1 MRKIAEKWLALLMAM
16 LMLLSSMPL
25 TALAEEVYS
34 DNIVTITAK
43 EAPEDTDTG
52 AADVG
57 SADVAA
63 ALKAAQDAAEA
74 NTTSGGYVG
83 LYSARV
89 QTQQPIKTGDAFTYG
104 IGYALYP
111 VPRYTDSTGTPQPA
125 FSQYEDV
132 TITIKVPAGIVLLG
146 ADGTE
151 YRDTYTISLG
161 DRPITGSEAQ
171 TVTVNAR
178 MDGNGTV
185 EDGKTF
191 AKLGVNIAA
200 NATVGGRTVEFKYAL
215 PNDSNA
221 SNVTNKATG
230 EWKVEKT
237 EGDPIVS
244 GDEVTLTWT
253 IEIGKVAG
261 TDLTGS
267 DSAYNT
273 TGALNFVDDSFSLTD
288 NLPIITGKDG
298 EKYAPLRSSITA
310 TGMTTVNGGAGET
323 ELTTDYHATTP
334 LTEGGVNTV
343 TPYYTEYT
351 VTATYD
357 KAAFVLPYGEEEEVT
372 YTNDVE
378 MTYELVGEEAETIE
392 DSVDGEYGISTAG
405 GTITVFE
412 KLQLGTDGKVVDY
425 TPFYKTLFPNGAKF
439 AVYAAED
446 WDNVAPAEGAQ
457 PAATLTVDT
466 EAGATTAT
474 LAPGDYYVVQTSAP
488 TGTETP
494 ANEGAFQTA
503 TVTSGGN
510 DTLTFTNLVKN
521 KGILEIDKVN
531 ASGAALPGAV
541 FTLTDEDGNKYP
553 LRLDTSGH
561 GVIVLP
567 AGTYTL
573 SETTVPAGYVQMED
587 VEEITIAEGQTNST
601 YTGDNALVNY
611 SNKGSLT
618 ITKKLTDGD
627 YEGATGVNPS
637 GKVSKDFTFNIYRST
652 TTPVSTE
659 DELCETVTIPA
670 GKNSVTVP
678 NLDVVDENGDLYY
691 YIVVEADD
699 DDARFVYDDEK
710 IDFDFKGDGDGVY
723 TTTASATFTNVLLS
737 KLSFKKEEKTLSG
750 NKPMNGV
757 TFEVRSADGT
767 VVAEVTT
774 ANGGIATTKP
784 LPIKDVSGEL
794 INYYIVETNVSDD
807 YTTVYPDGNA
817 NAWGPIYLSFAETTD
832 KTSTAIVNQ
841 KHETGLTIKKTDQKG
856 AAIEGATFTVQNA
869 EGQYAVI
876 SDGAVTWQADK
887 ATLTTNASGQIAL
900 SGIPNG
906 TYTVTEVSVPE
917 PYLSTGSVTVGETT
931 TQGAAG
937 QALSGSVM
945 LDTLEQKTITF
956 KNDKKPVLTF
966 TKNVAGNVSGDF
978 TFELYAAD
986 AAGTAPTGDKIETI
1000 TVQDGKSASVTVD
1013 AAGAYFLKEVTWP
1026 AGVIAPTLI
1035 HTQPSTGVYVD
1046 DTGVYYGPY
1055 TLSNNLTSTQ
1065 TITNTPNSGSL
1076 TINKLDAKTDTK
1088 LTGATFTVSV
1098 DTTDWSEELIGL
1110 LPSGFAKVGET
1121 DTYAMTTVATNTNGQ
1136 VKVDNLPIYNGDA
1149 PIEYTVTEATAPENY
1164 LIDDEPQTA
1173 TLALNGTA
1181 YTASLT
1187 FNDPPMAKVVVTKTW
1202 YSEWEQDSGN
1212 KVDYALENAQ
1222 IAIFEEDEGGK
1233 LALVAQQPTAAD
1245 GTITFAGLDGTKTYY
1260 VFELSNPLGLEAAE
1274 KELAGSVDNIVGK
1287 SAEAALTT
1295 YYGAK
1300 LELGKET
1307 DNQAEAAL
1315 VNVETY
1321 VQLTLEKYYYPEDED
1336 GVDKEP
1342 LDYTPLDRAKFHLYR
1357 CTLEDYI
1364 AAGRSIEGL
1373 VKSEAGM
1380 EAYLY
1385 SDYVY
1390 ESGISNGAGPGAVVT
1405 GALPGG
1411 YVYWFNE
1418 FEAPA
1423 GFVTPEWPD
1432 GLSVAF
1438 VPDEAQGNEVSYMEN
1453 RKPSTSMEN
1462 DPVQG
1467 PGTIRYLQVMVD
1479 KIARPDEGDDID
1491 LPNTTFELWLTDS
1504 TYTERKVRVAKFTT
1518 GVDLPEETGYMP
1530 GRGVSESIQMHKLY
1544 DEYPEY
1550 VTFHKGEMINGVQH
1564 GEYEADF
1571 VLVETEWPANTTPQS
1586 YTYPLHIL
1594 TNSGN
1599 DADNTLATLDNTY
1612 TKAHT
1617 PIVNDLSQNV
1627 TVAFKK
1633 VGYSADNPNTTWPL
1647 SGAEITIY
1655 SDAACTKEVA
1665 SGTTG
1670 ADGLVYFTLLPTTTY
1685 YWKETIVPN
1694 GYEAVEVKDYSFT
1707 TPDYSNALKG
1717 GEDESTEVKPL
1728 VTVENVKYRTL
1739 QLAKENENN
1748 KQVVATLTITG
1759 KSNSGA
1765 TVNETVDTK
1774 TEGYAEVELP
1784 AGTYTVAET
1793 HVNDV
1798 ELSTAE
1804 KAYFSIIN
1812 DNTTVTFG
1820 ATEAVKTLTFKNPGK
1835 GTLTLT
1841 KQDDTEEPMKGVQ
1854 FQLAF
1859 KAFTADDLDDT
1870 EAPEADTVNG
1880 SVSDWTDVI
1889 VSQDELTTDAK
1900 GKITLE
1906 DLVPGW
1912 YKLTELGGEEGDA
1925 NENYVL
1931 ADPVVIKVTASNFG
1945 TALDNASATV
1955 TNTRKGYLNVE
1966 KAWEGGFADSFDASA
1981 QKVTFEVYSDETCK
1995 TKVASFTVTGT
2006 GEGDAVAL
2014 KPGTY
2019 YVKETTTGDWYTNY
2033 AVDYTADVSG
2043 REDVSKTWLPENGGA
2058 VEVVISAD
2066 DTEETPVMVSFTNV
2080 GYLADLTFDKV
2091 DDSEPAQPV
2100 EGATFALYYGE
2111 GDAAKFYN
2119 EDGTWGA
2126 QSSAKAYAS
2135 NEQGKV
2141 TIAGIKLPHDVV
2153 TATADMSG
2161 TFYIKELSAP
2171 DNYYADL
2178 ETATPVTLKP
2188 GVHNTDLTGENAIVN
2203 EKGVVI
2209 TLTKYN
2215 KPYAVTEGR
2224 GTLDGAEFTLYHM
2237 LANGSVKETFP
2248 AQPTKNGQVQFVNLP
2263 QLKDG
2268 EYYAIQETKTPDGY
2282 LKDSLEL
2289 YTVANGTYTQI
2300 TADDNGYFRVATDED
2315 VTLAAYNTPLGKI
2328 AILKYDYINTN
2339 EKPVNATFTAT
2350 NDDDSTIS
2358 YNGTLRLA
2366 DGSDEKTLAG
2376 GYELTGDHYVK
2387 GDVSYTIAYLTN
2399 VAPGTYTVVEN
2410 TKPTGYLYTPKSNPG
2425 DPWHTTQYDVE
2436 VANDG
2441 STAVVVFANLPD
2453 PEDFTVDITKSAEY
2467 LGEGDLLGEEYQTV
2481 EFTLS
2486 DFTSGTE
2493 LPLETAVLK
2502 DDTFSFT
2509 DEDGN
2514 TVEGV
2519 EWYVESVTIGAAH
2532 YKDTAYA
2539 ESASDQTI
2547 YATVNVK
2554 DANGDWSK
2562 HGSYALDSAKT
2573 ITFDANASCQ
2583 GIEIVYGNQN
2593 GKLDAGFTAED
2604 VVLTVKA
2611 RQPVDSK
2618 ETVPVTEIGNT
2629 ASISMTYDFGI
2640 IGAEAESKTKS
2651 ESASASVEVDEA
2663 PALPKAS
2670 ITKSAAVETIDGAP
2684 VSGEIVSVGQR
2695 LRYTI
2700 TLTGASDE
2708 MMEAPI
2714 LADALPAGLAVV
2726 ENGITA
2732 VASNPANLTV
2742 GEVRQSGQNITVT
2755 TSGHLAK
2762 GETLTLTILADVL
2775 PTALLD
2781 AATLT
2786 NTAYAFN
2793 GITVPKSV
2801 DNVHGSSFT
2810 DEAGVLPGVEVPEAF
2825 QGAIGEGSGMAISA
2839 EVSNNVSS
2847 ASGTTINKMVKVDGS
2862 NWVANEGLLVAE
2874 KGGNIYYQVTVSN
2887 NGGTKTNLRIL
2898 DVLPHADDA
2907 NGSYWGPTLT
2917 GKVKSSPG
2925 TVYYSTQSLDEVAD
2939 TLENAVGEDGKVTGS
2954 WSTSAENAK
2963 SFLVVI
2969 DKLAAGETV
2978 TITYTTKAPANPA
2991 DSAYYQLAINTA
3003 YCTYDFGPSI
3013 LSSADTKVTIMP
3025 DKVSLGDRVW
3035 VDENANGIQDETE
3048 TKVPGGTTTFML
3060 VPSMEGEEGNVLY
3073 AQADEE
3079 GYYSFTGLNPAA
3091 PQGGNAKYFASG
3103 DVDYTS
3109 LMGNARAT
3117 YQLEVDVPAGYRITT
3132 PSKTTVEERKGNDS
3146 DFALTG
3152 ETIKFYIPAGG
3163 MDDTYDV
3170 GLIRERN
3177 LTITKKGIN
3186 GLNVAGAEFAVYG
3199 PYYTMPTMITAD
3211 ELRGTI
3217 TTGTNGSG
3225 NFTPINSDTYLNA
3238 YAYYVVVETFTP
3250 ENYDATDLTAT
3261 GTSVVNN
3268 PKPAVTGEGI
3278 VDGNYFVLK
3287 PFAGEGMEGAASD
3300 EVFVTNGYEATG
3312 ELTITGTKVLT
3323 GETLKADDYSFTI
3336 TSKDDADF
3344 EKKTVTNDAEGNIVF
3359 PAIQYTYADVQYLES
3374 DEAAEHDHAYH
3385 YTVTEDEGEKDGI
3398 VYDTIP
3404 REITVRLSDNDGD
3417 GKITVNVTVKVG
3429 EETSMNAVGSA
3440 QLLFTNAA
3448 EGQLSVTKTVDSNV
3462 DGDEDKS
3469 FSFTVELSNENV
3481 AVDGV
3486 YKTTITENGA
3496 TTPGTDLT
3504 VKDGKGTFT
3513 LKDGQTITIGG
3524 IPNGTAYTVTEA
3536 EARQDGFT
3544 TNSVNASG
3552 SIATGAT
3559 AAATFTNTH
3568 KVGGLTVEKTI
3579 DGNGKD
3585 EEKDFTFTV
3594 TLEHDELPVNKT
3606 YGSVTFTGTTSE
3618 EEGAPYTS
3626 VATFTLK
3633 GGDKKILTG
3642 IPADTK
3648 YTVSEQDYT
3657 AEGYVTDI
3665 PTNAEGTI
3673 TEDGNP
3679 IVTFKNTRKVGGL
3692 TVSKTVAGN
3701 DFDANKA
3708 FDITV
3713 TLTAPAN
3720 VNLVGSYTGAQSGS
3734 IDVAATQTGASWT
3747 KTFSLK
3753 NGESIEFTGLPE
3765 NTTYEVSEAD
3775 YAAAGYVKTVSGAE
3789 EGSIKAEA
3797 TATVAYTNTRDTGD
3811 LVITKTVTG
3820 SGGEED
3826 KLFDFTVT
3834 LKNATVDLNKTFGD
3848 VTFSPVTEGD
3858 THEVQAT
3865 FTLKHGELKTIT
3877 GIPVGTEYVVAEA
3890 DYTADGYTV
3899 TKTGDT
3905 GTIAVE
3911 EGTEARPTFTAAF
3924 TNTRNVGSLTVT
3936 KETTGSG
3943 LEEGYPNTH
3952 KTYKITVD
3960 FTAPTNVTLTGTW
3973 TKGEASGTVAATQDF
3988 EIASDESVVFTGLP
4002 EGTTY
4007 TITETDY
4014 TPDGY
4019 EAAVFSPKTGTI
4031 PGEEGANSVTA
4042 TVTNERN
4049 TGSLSVEKIVK
4060 GTGAQTE
4067 KVFTFTLQLT
4077 NTGVTLEGTYP
4088 ADINGTDTTVAVD
4101 ASGKATLNLKGGET
4115 ITIKGIPD
4123 GTGYEVTE
4131 TVPTADGYTVAKTGE
4146 KGTIA
4151 NGQTAEA
4158 TFTNTRNVG
4167 GLTVTKKTA
4176 GNGLEEPG
4184 VQDAFDITI
4193 TLAPKPGVDLV
4204 GTVNGVPLPADGAV
4218 TEGVWSKTFTLA
4230 SDESVTFTG
4239 LPEGTAY
4246 TVSEED
4252 YTEEGFITTITPQ
4265 TGTIEVEDGA
4275 TEAPTVDVTV
4285 TNTRNVG
4292 GLTIAKIVTGSGS
4305 SASDTFTFRLELE
4318 NDTVN
4323 VDGEYT
4329 ITYFGVEQPVLLSVT
4344 DGEAKI
4350 TLHGGQTALI
4360 QGIPVNTD
4368 YTVTE
4373 LTVAEAD
4380 AETGEADENGYVLTT
4395 DNGLTGTIANTED
4408 AYQASFTN
4416 DRKVGDLTVTK
4427 AVAGNGEDAPNA
4439 LDAFEITVTFTAPAG
4454 VTLTGEVNGAPVQAS
4469 NTITLADGQS
4479 VKFTGLPEGTTYEVT
4494 EASYAANGY
4503 EATFDEYAS
4512 GSIVAR
4518 ETAPTGIATTVTN
4531 TMNVGDL
4538 SIAKTVTGT
4547 GAETEREFEF
4557 TLTLTN
4563 EDGVKVDNTYKT
4575 SEGTLTVTGGEAT
4588 FTLKGGETLTIYG
4601 IPEGT
4606 DYTVAEEDYSA
4617 NGYATTSTGEG
4628 GEIIA
4633 DQTAQAEFTNHRDVG
4648 SLKITKEVA
4657 GNGEDAPNALTEFEI
4672 TVTLTAPTGVELVGE
4687 WKQGEKSGK
4696 VASSNTFTL
4705 TDGESV
4711 ELTGLPTGTSYTVA
4725 EADYAANGY
4734 ITDIDTSSGEITD
4747 GALRATVLN
4756 TMNVG
4761 DLSVLKTVTGSG
4773 AETDREFEFTLTLT
4787 NNAGVTVDNTYET
4800 SEGELTVTGG
4810 KATFTLKGG
4819 ESLSIYGIPEGT
4831 DYTVTEKDPAEH
4843 GYLITSTSGE
4853 EGTIGTGMSSATFT
4867 NTRDI
4872 GELSIEKKVEGA
4884 IGETDKPFEFELTL
4898 TPSGNGIGVDGTY
4911 DATLY
4916 TAGQESNTTITVA
4929 NGKATF
4935 TLTHDQRLVIH
4946 EIPATAT
4953 YEVTEASYA
4962 LEGYQTE
4969 QSGETGTIPATGSM
4983 PVATFTNTR
4992 NSGSLIVEKVLA
5004 GNASNEDDSFEFT
5017 ITLSRTDG
5025 VDVNKTYQALR
5036 NGTEAET
5043 VTFTGGKATVTLTGG
5058 ETLEILDILS
5068 ETAYTVEEELPEY
5081 SDYDLIDASGDTGI
5095 IPIDESAQATFTN
5108 ERDVGTLTLR
5118 KSVEGNA
5125 GETGRYFTF
5134 TVFMRDRYGRNVNGS
5149 FPMRGGAGANVTFT
5163 DGYATIRL
5171 ADGDQVIISS
5181 ILEGT
5186 YYTVT
5191 EEEADTDG
5199 YVTTSSNAAGI
5210 IAAGGTA
5217 QVSFTNTRN
5226 VEEET
5231 TSRTVYKVWN
5241 DENDADGL
5249 RPDTLMVYL
5258 LADGDSVAAAEL
5270 NEANGWS
5277 AVFDDLP
5284 VYNADGSQIN
5294 YTVVEAYTA
5303 EYYVRYQYTE
5313 AAINITN
5320 THNPDEFTPRDPRDP
5335 ELLTLIMD
5343 NMVPLG
5349 GNINMNE
5356 GDCFN

>member
-1 MRKIAEKWLALLMAM
+1 M
-16 LMLLSSMPL
+16 
-25 TALAEEVYS
+25 
-34 DNIVTITAK
+34 
-43 EAPEDTDTG
+43 
-52 AADVG
+52 
-57 SADVAA
+57 
-63 ALKAAQDAAEA
+63 
-74 NTTSGGYVG
+74 
-83 LYSARV
+83 
-89 QTQQPIKTGDAFTYG
+89 
-104 IGYALYP
+104 
-111 VPRYTDSTGTPQPA
+111 
-125 FSQYEDV
+125 
-132 TITIKVPAGIVLLG
+132 
-146 ADGTE
+146 
-151 YRDTYTISLG
+151 
-161 DRPITGSEAQ
+161 
-171 TVTVNAR
+171 
-178 MDGNGTV
+178 
-185 EDGKTF
+185 
-191 AKLGVNIAA
+191 
-200 NATVGGRTVEFKYAL
+200 
-215 PNDSNA
+215 
-221 SNVTNKATG
+221 
-230 EWKVEKT
+230 
-237 EGDPIVS
+237 
-244 GDEVTLTWT
+244 TLTWT
-253 IEIGKVAG
+253 IKIGKVAD
-261 TDLTGS
+261 TDFTGS
-267 DSAYNT
+267 NSAYNT
-273 TGALNFVDDSFSLTD
+273 TGALNFENFSLTD
-288 NLPIITGKDG
+288 NLPIITGKDN
-298 EKYAPLRSSITA
+298 KQYAPRSSSITA
-310 TGMTTVNGGAGET
+310 NGTTRDSGSAGET
-323 ELTTDYHATTP
+323 ELTTTYYATTP

-392 DSVDGEYGISTAG
+392 DSVDGEYGIPTDG

-412 KLQLGTDGKVVDY
+412 KLQLGTDGKVVEY
-425 TPFYKTLFPNGAKF
+425 TPFYNTLFPNGAKF

-457 PAATLTVDT
+457 PVTTLTVTDT
-466 EAGATTAT
+466 TGATTAT
-474 LAPGDYYVVQTSAP
+474 LAPGTYYVVQTSAP
-488 TGTETP
+488 TGTERP

-503 TVTSGGN
+503 IVTSGGN
-510 DTLTFTNLVKN
+510 DTLTFTNLVEN

-531 ASGAALPGAV
+531 ASGAALPGAA
-541 FTLTDEDGNKYP
+541 FTLTASDGETTYP
-553 LRLDTSGH
+553 LILDANGH

-573 SETTVPAGYVQMED
+573 SETTVPDGYVQMED
-587 VEEITIAEGQTNST
+587 VEITIAEGQTNST

-618 ITKKLTDGD
+618 ITKKLTDGE
-627 YEGATGVNPS
+627 YEGAAGVDPS
-637 GKVSKDFTFNIYRST
+637 SKVSKDFTFNIYRST
-652 TTPVSTE
+652 TTTVSTE
-659 DELCETVTIPA
+659 GEPYKTATIA
-670 GKNSVTVP
+670 TGQNSVTVSD
-678 NLDVVDENGDLYY
+678 LDVANENGEPYY
-691 YIVVEADD
+691 YIVVEVAD
-699 DDARFVYDDEK
+699 DDARFDYDDAQ
-710 IDFDFKGDGDGVY
+710 IPFDFSEADGVY

-737 KLSFKKEEKTLSG
+737 KLSFKKVERTLSG
-750 NKPMNGV
+750 DTAMDGV
-757 TFEVRSADGT
+757 TFNVYAGSVSGDPVDT
-767 VVAEVTT
+767 VTT

-784 LPIKDVSGEL
+784 LPIRDESGNL
-794 INYYIVETNVSDD
+794 INYYIVETDVPDG
-807 YTTVYPDGNA
+807 YTTVYPTDGNA
-817 NAWGPIYLSFAETTD
+817 EDNAWGPITLSFAETTS
-832 KTSTAIVNQ
+832 KTNPAIVNE
-841 KHETGLTIKKTDQKG
+841 KHETGLTIKKTDQSG
-856 AAIEGATFTVQNA
+856 AAIANATFTVRNA
-869 EGQYAVI
+869 EGQYAVV
-876 SDGAVTWQADK
+876 SDGAVTWEDEE

-906 TYTVTEVSVPE
+906 TYTVTEVTVPE
-917 PYLSTGSVTVGETT
+917 AYLSTGSVT
-931 TQGAAG
+931 GADEGTASTEG
-937 QALSGSVM
+937 ALSGEV
-945 LDTLEQKTITF
+945 TLETLQTKTITF

-966 TKNVAGNVSGDF
+966 TKNVAGNVSGNF
-978 TFELYAAD
+978 TFELYAAAD
-986 AAGTAPTGDKIETI
+986 GKPTGESLGSA
-1000 TVQDGKSASVTVD
+1000 TVTAGGSASFTVD
-1013 AAGAYFLKEVTWP
+1013 AAGDYFLKEASWP

-1055 TLSNNLTSTQ
+1055 TLSNNDTSNQ

-1076 TINKLDAKTDTK
+1076 TINKLDAKNTDTK

-1098 DTTDWSEELIGL
+1098 DTTGWSEDLIGL
-1110 LPSGFAKVGET
+1110 LPSGFAKVGEKA
-1121 DTYAMTTVATNTNGQ
+1121 TYAMTTDATDVNGQ
-1136 VKVDNLPIYNGDA
+1136 VTVDNLPIYNGDA

-1164 LIDDEPQTA
+1164 LVDDEPQT
-1173 TLALNGTA
+1173 TALNGTA

-1187 FNDPPMAKVVVTKTW
+1187 FKDPPMAKVVVTKTW
-1202 YSEWEQDSGN
+1202 YSQWEQDSGN
-1212 KVDYALENAQ
+1212 KVDYALAGAQ
-1222 IAIFEEDEGGK
+1222 IAIFEEVDGK
-1233 LALVAQQPTAAD
+1233 LVQVGGTQSTAAD
-1245 GTITFAGLDGTKTYY
+1245 GTTTFAGLDGTKTYY
-1260 VFELSNPLGLEAAE
+1260 VFELSNPNGLEAAE

-1287 SAEAALTT
+1287 SATEALAA

-1418 FEAPA
+1418 FEAPV
-1423 GFVTPEWPD
+1423 GFKTPEWPAS
-1432 GLSVAF
+1432 LSVAF
-1438 VPDEAQGNEVSYMEN
+1438 VPDAAQGNNKEVSYEN
-1453 RKPSTSMEN
+1453 DKTPSASMEN
-1462 DPVQG
+1462 DPLQG
-1467 PGTIRYLQVMVD
+1467 GGGSIRYLQVMVD
-1479 KIARPDEGDDID
+1479 KVARPDEGDDID
-1491 LPNTTFELWLTDS
+1491 LPNTTFELWLTNADYS
-1504 TYTERKVRVAKFTT
+1504 ERLERVAKFTT
-1518 GVDLPEETGYMP
+1518 GVDLPFGEGYDEGQAYMP
-1530 GRGVSESIQMHKLY
+1530 GRGVSESIQMHKLW
-1544 DEYPEY
+1544 DKYPQY
-1550 VTFHKGEMINGVQH
+1550 VTYIPSEKDTEDAKY
-1564 GEYEADF
+1564 GEYTANF
-1571 VLVETEWPANTTPQS
+1571 VLVEVNWPANTTPVS
-1586 YTYPLHIL
+1586 YTYNF
-1594 TNSGN
+1594 TFTTTQTYNVY
-1599 DADNTLATLDNTY
+1599 DAF
-1612 TKAHT
+1612 TKGGARG
-1617 PIVNDLSQNV
+1617 PIVNTLSQNV

-1633 VGYSADNPNTTWPL
+1633 VGYSADDPNATWPL
-1647 SGAEITIY
+1647 AGAEITIY
-1655 SDAACTKEVA
+1655 SDAARTQKVA

-1694 GYEAVEVKDYSFT
+1694 GYEAVEVTDHSFT

-1739 QLAKENENN
+1739 QLAKENENGE
-1748 KQVVATLTITG
+1748 QVVATLTIKGT
-1759 KSNSGA
+1759 SDSGA
-1765 TVNETVDTK
+1765 TVNETVETRTD
-1774 TEGYAEVELP
+1774 GYVEVELP

-1793 HVNDV
+1793 KLEGRD
-1798 ELSTAE
+1798 LSKAE
-1804 KAYFSIIN
+1804 KAYFTLIN

-1820 ATEAVKTLTFKNPGK
+1820 ATEAVKTLIFENPGK

-1841 KQDDTEEPMKGVQ
+1841 KQDDTEEPMEGVQ
-1854 FQLAF
+1854 FQLHF
-1859 KAFTADDLDDT
+1859 KAFANASDLSATTAP
-1870 EAPEADTVNG
+1870 AANTVNG
-1880 SVSDWTDVI
+1880 DVKTETGVT
-1889 VSQDELTTDAK
+1889 VSQQQLTTDDE
-1900 GKITLE
+1900 GKITLKN
-1906 DLVPGW
+1906 LVPGW
-1912 YKLTELGGEEGDA
+1912 YKLTELKGDN
-1925 NENYVL
+1925 NENHVL

-1945 TALDNASATV
+1945 TALGNASATV
-1955 TNTRKGYLNVE
+1955 TNTRMGYLNVE

-1981 QKVTFEVYSDETCK
+1981 QEVTFKVYSDETCQNE
-1995 TKVASFTVTGT
+1995 VESFTVTGT

-2014 KPGTY
+2014 DPGTY
-2019 YVKETTTGDWYTNY
+2019 YVKETTTGAWYTNY
-2033 AVDYTADVSG
+2033 DVTYTIDVSG
-2043 REDVSKTWLPENGGA
+2043 REDTSAWLPENGGA
-2058 VEVVISAD
+2058 VEVVIDAND
-2066 DTEETPVMVSFTNV
+2066 DANNPVMVSFTNV

-2119 EDGTWGA
+2119 EDGTWGVQTA
-2126 QSSAKAYAS
+2126 ATSYTSD
-2135 NEQGKV
+2135 EDGKI
-2141 TIAGIKLPHDVV
+2141 TIADIKLPYAVV
-2153 TATADMSG
+2153 TDSDDMSG
-2161 TFYIKELSAP
+2161 TFYIQELSAP
-2171 DNYYADL
+2171 DNYYANL
-2178 ETATPVTLKP
+2178 ETATAVTLKP
-2188 GVHNTDLTGENAIVN
+2188 DVHNTDLTGENAIVN

-2215 KPYAVTEGR
+2215 RPYAVTEGR
-2224 GTLDGAEFTLYHM
+2224 GTLDGAEFTLYRM
-2237 LANGSVKETFP
+2237 SASGSVLETFP
-2248 AQPTKNGQVQFVNLP
+2248 AQTTKNGQVQFVNLP

-2268 EYYAIQETKTPDGY
+2268 EYYAIEETVTPDGY
-2282 LKDSLEL
+2282 LQDSLEL

-2300 TADDNGYFRVATDED
+2300 TADDNGYFRVATDKD

-2328 AILKYDYINTN
+2328 AILKYDYINTDK
-2339 EKPVNATFTAT
+2339 KPEGATFTAT
-2350 NDDDSTIS
+2350 NDDDSAIF

-2366 DGSDEKTLAG
+2366 NGSDEKTLAG
-2376 GYELTGDHYVK
+2376 GYEISGDHYVK
-2387 GDVSYTIAYLTN
+2387 DGVSYTIAYLTG
-2399 VAPGTYTVVEN
+2399 VAPGPYTVVEN
-2410 TKPTGYLYTPKSNPG
+2410 TKPTGYLYTPDSDPD
-2425 DPWHTTQYDVE
+2425 DPWHTTQTVKVE
-2436 VANDG
+2436 NDG

-2453 PEDFTVDITKSAEY
+2453 PEDFTVNIDKSAEY

-2481 EFTLS
+2481 KFTLS
-2486 DFTSGTE
+2486 NFTSGTE

-2532 YKDTAYA
+2532 YEDTAYA

-2611 RQPVDSK
+2611 RQPVDSE
-2618 ETVPVTEIGNT
+2618 ETVPVAKIGNT
-2629 ASISMTYDFGI
+2629 ASISMTYDFGT
-2640 IGAEAESKTKS
+2640 IGAEDQGETKTKTD
-2651 ESASASVEVDEA
+2651 SANASVDVEEA
-2663 PALPKAS
+2663 PELPKAS
-2670 ITKSAAVETIDGAP
+2670 ITKSAAVETIDGTP
-2684 VSGEIVSVGQR
+2684 VSSQIVSVGQR

-2726 ENGITA
+2726 EDGITA

-2762 GETLTLTILADVL
+2762 GEMLTLTILADVL

-2781 AATLT
+2781 KATLT

-2847 ASGTTINKMVKVDGS
+2847 ASGTSINKMVRVEGS

-2874 KGGNIYYQVTVSN
+2874 KNGNIYYQVTVSN
-2887 NGGTKTNLRIL
+2887 NGGAKTNLRIL
-2898 DVLPHADDA
+2898 DVLPYAGDD

-2917 GKVKSSPG
+2917 GKVKSSHG

-2939 TLENAVGEDGKVTGS
+2939 TLANAVDDAGNVTGDWTKNAS
-2954 WSTSAENAK
+2954 GAK

-2969 DKLAAGETV
+2969 PKLPDGETV
-2978 TITYTTKAPANPA
+2978 TITYTTKAPETPK
-2991 DSAYYQLAINTA
+2991 DEAYYQLAINTA

-3035 VDENANGIQDETE
+3035 IDENANGIQDETE

-3079 GYYSFTGLNPAA
+3079 GYYSFSNLNPAA

-3117 YQLEVDVPAGYRITT
+3117 YQLQVFAPDGYRITK
-3132 PSKTTVEERKGNDS
+3132 PSKTTVESRSNTDS

-3152 ETIKFYIPAGG
+3152 ETIKFYIPAGGREDG

-3177 LTITKKGIN
+3177 LTITKEGIN
-3186 GLNVAGAEFAVYG
+3186 GLKVEGAEFKIYG
-3199 PYYTMPTMITAD
+3199 PYYTMPTTITAD

-3225 NFTPINSDTYLNA
+3225 NFTPINGDTYLNA
-3238 YAYYVVVETFTP
+3238 YAFYVVVETSTP
-3250 ENYDATDLTAT
+3250 ENYDATDLTAS
-3261 GTSVVNN
+3261 GTSVVSN
-3268 PKPAVTGEGI
+3268 PKPDITGVGI
-3278 VDGNYFVLK
+3278 EDGNYFVLA
-3287 PFAGEGMEGAASD
+3287 PFAGEGMEDAASD
-3300 EVFVTNGYEATG
+3300 AVSVTNGYEATG

-3385 YTVTEDEGEKDGI
+3385 YTVTEDDGEKGGI

-3429 EETSMNAVGSA
+3429 EETPTNAVGTA

-3448 EGQLSVTKTVDSNV
+3448 EGQLSVTKTVESNV
-3462 DGDEDKS
+3462 DGDGNKP
-3469 FSFTVELSNENV
+3469 FTFTVELSNDDA
-3481 AVDGV
+3481 AVDGA

-3496 TTPGTDLT
+3496 TTPGADLT
-3504 VKDGKGTFT
+3504 VAGGKGTFT
-3513 LKDGQTITIGG
+3513 LKHGQTITIGG

-3536 EARQDGFT
+3536 DVKADGFT
-3544 TNSVNASG
+3544 TNSVDASG
-3552 SIATGAT
+3552 SIATGNT

-3594 TLEHDELPVNKT
+3594 TLEHDTLPLNNN
-3606 YGSVTFTGTTSE
+3606 YGVQFENVTLAEGETGYKAT
-3618 EEGAPYTS
+3618 
-3626 VATFTLK
+3626 ATFTLK
-3633 GGDKKILTG
+3633 DGEQKVLTG
-3642 IPADTK
+3642 IPAGTK
-3648 YTVSEQDYT
+3648 YTVTEQDYT

-3665 PTNAEGTI
+3665 PTNAKGTI

-3679 IVTFKNTRKVGGL
+3679 IVTFKNTRNVGGL

-3720 VNLVGSYTGAQSGS
+3720 VNLVGSYTGAANGN
-3734 IDVAATQTGASWT
+3734 INVAATPTGAIWT
-3747 KTFSLK
+3747 ETFSLK
-3753 NGESIEFTGLPE
+3753 HGQSINFTGLPE

-3775 YAAAGYVKTVSGAE
+3775 YAAAGYVKTVSGTE

-3797 TATVAYTNTRDTGD
+3797 TATVAYTNIRDTGD
-3811 LVITKTVTG
+3811 LAITKVVSGT
-3820 SGGEED
+3820 GGEEAKEFSFTLQLTNAKGA
-3826 KLFDFTVT
+3826 KLEGTYPADINGTDTTVAVDASG
-3834 LKNATVDLNKTFGD
+3834 KATFKLTGGQTITIKGIPDGT
-3848 VTFSPVTEGD
+3848 TYAVTED
-3858 THEVQAT
+3858 N
-3865 FTLKHGELKTIT
+3865 
-3877 GIPVGTEYVVAEA
+3877 
-3890 DYTADGYTV
+3890 YTADGYTV
-3899 TKTGDT
+3899 AKTGD
-3905 GTIAVE
+3905 
-3911 EGTEARPTFTAAF
+3911 EGAIDKDTLATATF
-3924 TNTRNVGSLTVT
+3924 TNTRNVGNLTVT
-3936 KETTGSG
+3936 KKTAGNG
-3943 LEEGYPNTH
+3943 LEKGYPNTLE
-3952 KTYKITVD
+3952 TYTITVN
-3960 FTAPTNVTLTGTW
+3960 FIAPTGVTLTGTS
-3973 TKGEASGTVAATQDF
+3973 TQGGQSGVVLATQDF
-3988 EIASDESVVFTGLP
+3988 ELAANESVVFTGLP
-4002 EGTTY
+4002 AGTTY
-4007 TITETDY
+4007 TISEADY
-4014 TPDGY
+4014 TNLGY
-4019 EAAVFSPKTGTI
+4019 EEVQLTSTGTVTSGTTADGLKYITGTI

-4088 ADINGTDTTVAVD
+4088 ADINGTDTPVAVD

-4115 ITIKGIPD
+4115 ITINGIPD
-4123 GTGYEVTE
+4123 GTTYEVTE
-4131 TVPTADGYTVAKTGE
+4131 TVPTADGYTVDKTVE
-4146 KGTIA
+4146 KGNIT

-4167 GLTVTKKTA
+4167 GLTVTKKTV
-4176 GNGLEEPG
+4176 GNGLDEPS
-4184 VQDAFDITI
+4184 VRKEFDITV
-4193 TLAPKPGVDLV
+4193 TLAPKTGVDLV
-4204 GTVNGVPLPADGAV
+4204 GTVNGVALPADG
-4218 TEGVWSKTFTLA
+4218 TITKGVWTKTFTLEA
-4230 SDESVTFTG
+4230 DESVTFAG

-4252 YTEEGFITTITPQ
+4252 YTAQGFITTITPQ

-4292 GLTIAKIVTGSGS
+4292 GLTIAKIVTGTGS

-4318 NDTVN
+4318 NDAVN

-4329 ITYFGVEQPVLLSVT
+4329 MTYSGVEQPDLLTVT
-4344 DGEAKI
+4344 DGEAEI

-4360 QGIPVNTD
+4360 EGIPVNTD

-4395 DNGLTGTIANTED
+4395 DNGLTGTITSTED

-4469 NTITLADGQS
+4469 NTITLKDGES

-4518 ETAPTGIATTVTN
+4518 ETAAAGIATTVTN

-4538 SIAKTVTGT
+4538 SVTKTVTGS

-4563 EDGVKVDNTYKT
+4563 EDGVTVDNTYKT
-4575 SEGTLTVTGGEAT
+4575 SEGELTVTGGEAT

-4617 NGYATTSTGEG
+4617 NGYETTSTGED
-4628 GEIIA
+4628 GEIVA
-4633 DQTAQAEFTNHRDVG
+4633 EQTAQAEFTNHRDVG
-4648 SLKITKEVA
+4648 SLKITKEVE

-4711 ELTGLPTGTSYTVA
+4711 ELTGLPTGTSYTIA

-4773 AETDREFEFTLTLT
+4773 AETEREFEFTLTLT

-4831 DYTVTEKDPAEH
+4831 DYTVAEKDPAEH

-4853 EGTIGTGMSSATFT
+4853 EGTIGTGMSSASFT

-4898 TPSGNGIGVDGTY
+4898 TPSGNGIGVDGAY

-4962 LEGYQTE
+4962 LEGYQTA
-4969 QSGETGTIPATGSM
+4969 QSGEIGTIPATGSM

-5149 FPMRGGAGANVTFT
+5149 FPMDGGAGANVTFT

-5171 ADGDQVIISS
+5171 ADGDQVIISG

-5199 YVTTSSNAAGI
+5199 YVTTSSNAAGV

-5284 VYNADGSQIN
+5284 VYNADGTQIN